1 MPQDKQSRKW
11 HITINNPLEK
21 GYDHAKIKEILAT
34 IKPIIYYCMAD
45 EAGQTHHTHI
55 YIACSSAVRFS
66 TLKNKF
72 PEAHLEIARGSSQ
85 QNRDYIAKTG
95 KWENDKKHGTHIPGT
110 FEEYGEM
117 PIERP
122 GARNDLADLFDRIR
136 SGASNYEIL
145 EESPEY
151 MFHIDKIERA
161 RQVIKEEEFKEK
173 FRKLTV
179 TYIWGRTGIGKTRYV
194 MEKYGYT
201 NVYRVTDYAHPF
213 DGYRGEDVIV
223 FDEFR
228 GQLKIYEMLNYL
240 DGYPLELPCRYANKQ
255 ACYTKVYLIS
265 NIPFDQQYPDVKTKE
280 PETWLALKRRIHK
293 FQFFEAQ
300 DAAKILEALLE
311 SKRSQEKKR

>member
-1 MPQDKQSRKW
+1 
-11 HITINNPLEK
+11 
-21 GYDHAKIKEILAT
+21 
-34 IKPIIYYCMAD
+34 
-45 EAGQTHHTHI
+45 
-55 YIACSSAVRFS
+55 
-66 TLKNKF
+66 
-72 PEAHLEIARGSSQ
+72 
-85 QNRDYIAKTG
+85 
-95 KWENDKKHGTHIPGT
+95 
-110 FEEYGEM
+110 
-117 PIERP
+117 
-122 GARNDLADLFDRIR
+122 
-136 SGASNYEIL
+136 
-145 EESPEY
+145 
-151 MFHIDKIERA
+151 
-161 RQVIKEEEFKEK
+161 
-173 FRKLTV
+173 
-179 TYIWGRTGIGKTRYV
+179 

-228 GQLKIYEMLNYL
+228 GQLKIYEMLNFL